1 MEAMANKKNRIG
13 AKQSNKLILL
23 VFRIILG
30 IILFA
35 KGISFLRDK
44 ALLENLISN
53 SITEEKFSIVGLL
66 IPYIHIA
73 GGFFIIIGLY
83 IRVSI
88 LIQLPI
94 IIGAIILLLES
105 GGKPYQGEILFAT
118 LILIMLLVQLVYG
131 DGLYSWR
138 NLLNKEKNIT

>member
-1 MEAMANKKNRIG
+1 MANKIKRIS
-13 AKQSNKLILL
+13 ARQPNKLILL
-23 VFRIILG
+23 VFRILLG

-53 SITEEKFSIVGLL
+53 SITDEKFSIAGLL
-66 IPYIHIA
+66 IPYVHIA

-83 IRVSI
+83 IRVAI
-88 LIQLPI
+88 LIQLPL
-94 IIGAIILLLES
+94 IIGAIILLLKS
-105 GGKPYQGEILFAT
+105 GGKLYQGEIIFAA
-118 LILIMLLVQLVYG
+118 LILIMLIVQLAYG

>member
-1 MEAMANKKNRIG
+1 MANKINRIS
-13 AKQSNKLILL
+13 ARQPNKLILL
-23 VFRIILG
+23 VFRILLG

-53 SITEEKFSIVGLL
+53 SITDEKFSIAGLL
-66 IPYIHIA
+66 IPYVHIA

-83 IRVSI
+83 IRVAI
-88 LIQLPI
+88 LIQLPL
-94 IIGAIILLLES
+94 IIGAIILLLKS
-105 GGKPYQGEILFAT
+105 GGKSYQGEIIFAA
-118 LILIMLLVQLVYG
+118 LILIMLIVQLVYG

>member
-1 MEAMANKKNRIG
+1 MANKINRIS
-13 AKQSNKLILL
+13 ARQPNKLILL
-23 VFRIILG
+23 VFRILLG

-53 SITEEKFSIVGLL
+53 SITDEKFSIAGLL
-66 IPYIHIA
+66 IPYVHIA

-83 IRVSI
+83 KRVAI
-88 LIQLPI
+88 LIQLPL

-105 GGKPYQGEILFAT
+105 GGKSYQGEIIFAT
-118 LILIMLLVQLVYG
+118 LILIMLIVQLAYG

>member
-1 MEAMANKKNRIG
+1 MANKKNRIS
-13 AKQSNKLILL
+13 ARQPNKLILL
-23 VFRIILG
+23 VFRILLG

-53 SITEEKFSIVGLL
+53 SITDEKFSIAGLL
-66 IPYIHIA
+66 IPYVHIA

-83 IRVSI
+83 IRVAI
-88 LIQLPI
+88 LIQLPL
-94 IIGAIILLLES
+94 IIGAIILLLKS
-105 GGKPYQGEILFAT
+105 GGKSYQGEIIFAA
-118 LILIMLLVQLVYG
+118 LILIMLIVQLAYG

>member
-1 MEAMANKKNRIG
+1 MANKINRIS
-13 AKQSNKLILL
+13 ARQPNKLILL
-23 VFRIILG
+23 IFRILLG

-53 SITEEKFSIVGLL
+53 SITDEKFSIAGLL
-66 IPYIHIA
+66 IPYVHIA

-83 IRVSI
+83 IRAAI
-88 LIQLPI
+88 LIQLPL
-94 IIGAIILLLES
+94 IIGSIILLLKS
-105 GGKPYQGEILFAT
+105 GGKSYQGEIIFAS
-118 LILIMLLVQLVYG
+118 LILIMLIVQLAYG

>member
-1 MEAMANKKNRIG
+1 MANKINRIS
-13 AKQSNKLILL
+13 ARQPNKLILL
-23 VFRIILG
+23 VFRILLG

-44 ALLENLISN
+44 VLLENLISN
-53 SITEEKFSIVGLL
+53 SITDEKFSIAGLL
-66 IPYIHIA
+66 IPYVHIA

-83 IRVSI
+83 IRVAI
-88 LIQLPI
+88 LIQLPL

-105 GGKPYQGEILFAT
+105 GGKSYQGEIIFAT
-118 LILIMLLVQLVYG
+118 LILIMLIVQLAYG

>member
-1 MEAMANKKNRIG
+1 MANKKNRTG

-94 IIGAIILLLES
+94 IIGVIILLLES

>member
-1 MEAMANKKNRIG
+1 MANKKNRKI
-13 AKQSNKLILL
+13 ARQPNKLTLF

-30 IILFA
+30 IALFA

-53 SITEEKFSIVGLL
+53 SIPQEKFSILGLL
-66 IPYIHIA
+66 IPYVHIA

-83 IRVSI
+83 IRAAI
-88 LIQLPI
+88 LIQIPI
-94 IIGAIILLLES
+94 IIGAIILLLKS
-105 GGKPYQGEILFAT
+105 GGKSYQGEIIFAA
-118 LILIMLLVQLVYG
+118 LILIMLIVQLAYG

>member
-1 MEAMANKKNRIG
+1 MANKINRIS
-13 AKQSNKLILL
+13 ARQPNKLILL
-23 VFRIILG
+23 VFRILLG

-53 SITEEKFSIVGLL
+53 SITDEKFSIAGLL
-66 IPYIHIA
+66 IPYVHIA

-83 IRVSI
+83 IRVAI
-88 LIQLPI
+88 LIQLPL

-105 GGKPYQGEILFAT
+105 GGKSYQGEIIFAA
-118 LILIMLLVQLVYG
+118 LILIMLIVQLAYG

>member
-1 MEAMANKKNRIG
+1 MANKINRIS
-13 AKQSNKLILL
+13 ARQPNKLILL
-23 VFRIILG
+23 VFRILLG

-53 SITEEKFSIVGLL
+53 SITDEKFSIAGLL
-66 IPYIHIA
+66 IPYVHIA

-83 IRVSI
+83 IRVAI
-88 LIQLPI
+88 LIQLPL

-105 GGKPYQGEILFAT
+105 GGKSYQGEIIFAV
-118 LILIMLLVQLVYG
+118 LILIMLTVQLAYG

>member
-1 MEAMANKKNRIG
+1 MANKINRIS
-13 AKQSNKLILL
+13 ARQPNKLILL
-23 VFRIILG
+23 IFRILLG

-53 SITEEKFSIVGLL
+53 SITDEKFSIAGLL
-66 IPYIHIA
+66 IPYVHIA

-83 IRVSI
+83 IRVAI
-88 LIQLPI
+88 LIQLPL
-94 IIGAIILLLES
+94 IIGAIILLLKS
-105 GGKPYQGEILFAT
+105 GGKSYQGEIIFAA
-118 LILIMLLVQLVYG
+118 LILIMLIVQLAYG

>member
-1 MEAMANKKNRIG
+1 MANKINRIS
-13 AKQSNKLILL
+13 ARQPNKLILL
-23 VFRIILG
+23 VFRILLG

-53 SITEEKFSIVGLL
+53 SITDEKFSIAGLL
-66 IPYIHIA
+66 IPYVHIA

-83 IRVSI
+83 IRVAI
-88 LIQLPI
+88 LIQLPL
-94 IIGAIILLLES
+94 IIGAIILLLKS
-105 GGKPYQGEILFAT
+105 GGKLYQGEIIFAA
-118 LILIMLLVQLVYG
+118 LILIMLIVQLAYA

>member
-1 MEAMANKKNRIG
+1 MANKINRIS
-13 AKQSNKLILL
+13 ARQPNKLILL
-23 VFRIILG
+23 VFRILLG

-53 SITEEKFSIVGLL
+53 SITDEKFSIAGLL
-66 IPYIHIA
+66 IPYVHIA

-83 IRVSI
+83 IRVAI
-88 LIQLPI
+88 LIQLPL
-94 IIGAIILLLES
+94 IIGAIILLLKS
-105 GGKPYQGEILFAT
+105 GGKSYQGEIIFAA
-118 LILIMLLVQLVYG
+118 LILIMLIVQLAYG